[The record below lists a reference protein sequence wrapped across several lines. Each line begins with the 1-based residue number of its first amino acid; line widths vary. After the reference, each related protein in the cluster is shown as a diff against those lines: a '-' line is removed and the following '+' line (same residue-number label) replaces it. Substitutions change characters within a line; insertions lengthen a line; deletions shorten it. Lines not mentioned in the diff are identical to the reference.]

1 MTTHIAPPT
10 ESESNH
16 GMTRDN
22 LLCIIELPKENVA
35 RVKGENHAEE
45 ETPRHEA
52 QMRTTLPEK
61 NGIPI
66 FDIVLLGAGDDG
78 HTSSIFPGQERSLNA
93 RRFIPT
99 RQRLDRYNHLM
110 VRDSKNYGSLII
122 LKKGSPNT

>member
-1 MTTHIAPPT
+1 MTC
-10 ESESNH
+10 
-16 GMTRDN
+16 DN

-45 ETPRHEA
+45 EAPRHEA

-66 FDIVLLGAGDDG
+66 FDIVLLGAGDDR
-78 HTSSIFPGQERSLNA
+78 HTSSIFPGQEHSLNA

-99 RQRLDRYNHLM
+99 RQRLDRYNHLL